1 MTQKMILFRETG
13 FVNALEI
20 KPTIPNTTVV
30 QNAND
35 QPIAEKIH
43 RTCLDSHLLLSSEM
57 LDFAWNQSI
66 DCEMETSA
74 EKEWPLE
81 TVWHSEISRI
91 KSEKLN
97 SDNIY
102 LLFDFE

>member
-20 KPTIPNTTVV
+20 KPTIPSTTVV

-43 RTCLDSHLLLSSEM
+43 RTCLDSHLLLSSEV
-57 LDFAWNQSI
+57 LDFA
-66 DCEMETSA
+66 
-74 EKEWPLE
+74 
-81 TVWHSEISRI
+81 
-91 KSEKLN
+91 
-97 SDNIY
+97 
-102 LLFDFE
+102 